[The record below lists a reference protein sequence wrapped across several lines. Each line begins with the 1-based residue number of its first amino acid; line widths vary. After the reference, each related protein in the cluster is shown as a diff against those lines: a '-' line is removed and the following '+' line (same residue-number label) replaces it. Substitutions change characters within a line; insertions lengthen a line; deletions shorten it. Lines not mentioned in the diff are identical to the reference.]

1 VGEHAVDGIRGV
13 RPKAEVYDFHGQ
25 SPLRWNSNAMIER
38 SCGAMCVCRCRGVP
52 PRASRCPPTG
62 RVQWEE
68 QEGCLCEQWRE

>member
-1 VGEHAVDGIRGV
+1 
-13 RPKAEVYDFHGQ
+13 
-25 SPLRWNSNAMIER
+25 MIER